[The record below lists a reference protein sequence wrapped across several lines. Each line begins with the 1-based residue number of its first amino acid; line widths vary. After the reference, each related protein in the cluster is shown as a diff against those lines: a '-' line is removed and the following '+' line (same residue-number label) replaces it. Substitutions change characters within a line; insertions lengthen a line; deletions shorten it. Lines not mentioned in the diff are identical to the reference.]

1 MPTHPKATKRSAA
14 SMQLRTK
21 LSLTRFDIFGSF
33 FATTWFVFANQIHF
47 PISKSNFQIEDQL
60 CSESERRDLTHQ
72 HPHQEKQMTLV
83 WV

>member
-33 FATTWFVFANQIHF
+33 FATTWFVFANKIHF
-47 PISKSNFQIEDQL
+47 PISKSN
-60 CSESERRDLTHQ
+60 
-72 HPHQEKQMTLV
+72 TLV
-83 WV
+83 